1 MKRSPLKDIWVLA
14 TALLLAACGGGGG
27 SSQPSVREAL
37 PQVVQDINP
46 AGARLDLRDR
56 NYFPSGAGDTWTF
69 DRVQNGVT
77 TTGALT
83 RFVQSV
89 NGNDVVVAETEAGST
104 DTATYRRTANGIV
117 NIDPLAGAAPQ
128 AARTLVGDLLEF
140 PEPFYAVGATRQIIR
155 QGSWGADLDGDS
167 VAESFRL
174 EFTHVLVGFET
185 LVLSRGSA
193 ETAHFRST
201 MTLTLSPSSLAQ
213 RAVTVTATEDSWWAP
228 GIGMVRA
235 QRVATD
241 SDGVTVIPAYT
252 LAIASGYGGGAAL
265 FPVPPDGT
273 VQKIALVHNALVY
286 DALRNR
292 YYASIP
298 GSVVGNGNSI
308 AAIDPATGAVS
319 YSAAVGSEPFALGL
333 AADGS
338 ALYVGLNGSGEV
350 IRLRLPDLLE
360 LSRTRLPAPAFFGQ
374 LLAENIAVS
383 PINPDVAAVSTWRSN
398 SSPRHGGV
406 VLIRSGVLQP
416 RMTQEHTG
424 SNLIAFDA
432 NGQFVY
438 GLNNETTEFGL
449 RRIEVLADGLAEQAV
464 VSTDGGF
471 GVRALDYSPF
481 GLVLDRAIYRAPDL
495 ALLGGVA
502 APSFGC
508 RAHAV
513 PNRLVCL
520 KDPFPSNG
528 EGRLVVV
535 DATSFVIQATPAYA
549 VSGLNSPPTHL
560 VAGPAGQVALRFDA
574 TFVASPGSALWLF
587 TSPALQ

>member
-1 MKRSPLKDIWVLA
+1 
-14 TALLLAACGGGGG
+14 
-27 SSQPSVREAL
+27 
-37 PQVVQDINP
+37 
-46 AGARLDLRDR
+46 
-56 NYFPSGAGDTWTF
+56 
-69 DRVQNGVT
+69 
-77 TTGALT
+77 
-83 RFVQSV
+83 
-89 NGNDVVVAETEAGST
+89 
-104 DTATYRRTANGIV
+104 
-117 NIDPLAGAAPQ
+117 
-128 AARTLVGDLLEF
+128 
-140 PEPFYAVGATRQIIR
+140 
-155 QGSWGADLDGDS
+155 
-167 VAESFRL
+167 
-174 EFTHVLVGFET
+174 
-185 LVLSRGSA
+185 
-193 ETAHFRST
+193 
-201 MTLTLSPSSLAQ
+201 
-213 RAVTVTATEDSWWAP
+213 
-228 GIGMVRA
+228 
-235 QRVATD
+235 
-241 SDGVTVIPAYT
+241 
-252 LAIASGYGGGAAL
+252 
-265 FPVPPDGT
+265 

-298 GSVVGNGNSI
+298 GSVVGSGNSI

-350 IRLRLPDLLE
+350 IRLSLPGLQE
-360 LSRTRLPAPAFFGQ
+360 LSRTRLPVPAFFGQ

-383 PINPDVAAVSTWRSN
+383 PIDPNVVAVSTWRVN

-416 RMTQEHTG
+416 RMTQDHTG

-432 NGQFVY
+432 TGQFVY

-449 RRIEVLADGLAEQAV
+449 RRIELLADGLAEQVV

-471 GVRALDYSPF
+471 GVRALDHSAS
-481 GLVLDRAIYRAPDL
+481 GLVLDRAVYRSPDL
-495 ALLGGVA
+495 ALLGRVA

-513 PNRLVCL
+513 PNRLVCM

-549 VSGLNSPPTHL
+549 VSGLNSVPTQL
-560 VAGPAGQVALRFDA
+560 VAGPVGQVALRFDA
-574 TFVASPGSALWLF
+574 TFVALPGSALWLF